1 MRAAEARA
9 GRGGDCLK
17 ARSAPEDQCDI
28 RKGAALYAT
37 FRGVAPAR
45 VRMVRHHRLMPPVVA
60 ELGELVG
67 LIYRSDKGRPGRP
80 STYIH
85 LMEEPPVLASNPSG
99 SQLYLIGGNYRV
111 TGRGIEG

>member
-1 MRAAEARA
+1 MNA
-9 GRGGDCLK
+9 GADTIGSTVLTPAGGDHEIREGL
-17 ARSAPEDQCDI
+17 ALYQTFQGFAPE
-28 RKGAALYAT
+28 
-37 FRGVAPAR
+37 R
-45 VRMVRHHRLMPPVVA
+45 VRTVRHHRLMPPVVA

-85 LMEEPPVLASNPSG
+85 FMESPPVLASNPSG